1 MGCSLNYSMP
11 TNLMEQITRF
21 GKGKIM
27 FLLTAEIIDYVSEN
41 PAPNEP
47 AEDATDE
54 EKQEY
59 NDELKQWTKDNKT
72 ARVYILGSLTDSL
85 AAEYESDRTACGIML
100 RLEQDFGEVSLVK
113 VLSLVNKFLTSK
125 MGDKTVNE
133 HFNKLCVLA
142 EELKTAGYP
151 FQEEVQVMVVLNSL
165 PPSWEQFKISFCH
178 SERTLNM
185 RNLRKHLLMEEDR
198 RLNSGKDK
206 ASYQPELHLGEY
218 KNNGNRRNW
227 TKRGGGPD
235 LRDKINYKH
244 DRDQRNYRDERR
256 DRVQHGN
263 NNNNSFHKI
272 DKRNYK
278 CHNCGNTG
286 HFGSECTK
294 KRKPNSERNN
304 FHKDDSRKGNQSP
317 EAGGAIS
324 WSSKKQD
331 SVALSSMEAEYIAAS
346 EAVKEGVWL
355 KEFLASLVVVES
367 ASYPV
372 TIFCDNQAAIKVS
385 KDPKFHSKTKHIE
398 GRYHY
403 IRDVVNRLRT
413 VRLDYL
419 PSVDMVADPL
429 TKPLSQEVF
438 CKHVCNMGLRF
449 WN

>member
-1 MGCSLNYSMP
+1 LDRIARFLWSAPPPRSAPLAKRRRFARPPPNPRRRFAIASRPSPSCASASTFPIHFGPSLPPPVTGSSP
-11 TNLMEQITRF
+11 TFAPLP
-21 GKGKIM
+21 
-27 FLLTAEIIDYVSEN
+27 IDVR
-41 PAPNEP
+41 PAPAVSFDFVPCASIALLRRKRIQPHRPDQLSPACFASTEGLLRHRQLLCSASTTGTS

-294 KRKPNSERNN
+294 KRKPNSER
-304 FHKDDSRKGNQSP
+304 
-317 EAGGAIS
+317 
-324 WSSKKQD
+324 
-331 SVALSSMEAEYIAAS
+331 
-346 EAVKEGVWL
+346 
-355 KEFLASLVVVES
+355 
-367 ASYPV
+367 
-372 TIFCDNQAAIKVS
+372 
-385 KDPKFHSKTKHIE
+385 
-398 GRYHY
+398 
-403 IRDVVNRLRT
+403 
-413 VRLDYL
+413 
-419 PSVDMVADPL
+419 
-429 TKPLSQEVF
+429 
-438 CKHVCNMGLRF
+438 
-449 WN
+449 

>member
-1 MGCSLNYSMP
+1 
-11 TNLMEQITRF
+11 
-21 GKGKIM
+21 M
-27 FLLTAEIIDYVSEN
+27 FLLTAENIDYVSEI

-72 ARVYILGSLTDSL
+72 ARVYILGSMTDSL
-85 AAEYESDRTACGIML
+85 AAEYESDGTACGIML

-185 RNLRKHLLMEEDR
+185 RNLRQHLLMEEDR

-227 TKRGGGPD
+227 NKRGGGPD
-235 LRDKINYKH
+235 LRDKINYKR

-256 DRVQHGN
+256 DREQHGN
-263 NNNNSFHKI
+263 NNNNNNSFQKI

-286 HFGSECTK
+286 HFRSECTK
-294 KRKPNSERNN
+294 RRKPNSERDN

-317 EAGGAIS
+317 EGGAIS
-324 WSSKKQD
+324 
-331 SVALSSMEAEYIAAS
+331 
-346 EAVKEGVWL
+346 
-355 KEFLASLVVVES
+355 
-367 ASYPV
+367 
-372 TIFCDNQAAIKVS
+372 
-385 KDPKFHSKTKHIE
+385 
-398 GRYHY
+398 
-403 IRDVVNRLRT
+403 
-413 VRLDYL
+413 
-419 PSVDMVADPL
+419 
-429 TKPLSQEVF
+429 
-438 CKHVCNMGLRF
+438 
-449 WN
+449 

>member
-1 MGCSLNYSMP
+1 MASNGVFAELLRAYKLDGTNY
-11 TNLMEQITRF
+11 TVWKR
-21 GKGKIM
+21 KIM
-27 FLLTAEIIDYVSEN
+27 FLLTAENIDYVSETS
-41 PAPNEP
+41 APNEP

-72 ARVYILGSLTDSL
+72 ARVYILGSMTDSL

-113 VLSLVNKFLTSK
+113 VLSLVNKFLTSE
-125 MGDKTVNE
+125 MGDKTANE

-185 RNLRKHLLMEEDR
+185 RNLRQHLLMEEDR

-235 LRDKINYKH
+235 LRDKINYKR

-256 DRVQHGN
+256 NKVRMHQ
-263 NNNNSFHKI
+263 
-272 DKRNYK
+272 
-278 CHNCGNTG
+278 
-286 HFGSECTK
+286 E
-294 KRKPNSERNN
+294 E
-304 FHKDDSRKGNQSP
+304 
-317 EAGGAIS
+317 
-324 WSSKKQD
+324 
-331 SVALSSMEAEYIAAS
+331 EAEQR
-346 EAVKEGVWL
+346 K
-355 KEFLASLVVVES
+355 K
-367 ASYPV
+367 
-372 TIFCDNQAAIKVS
+372 
-385 KDPKFHSKTKHIE
+385 
-398 GRYHY
+398 
-403 IRDVVNRLRT
+403 
-413 VRLDYL
+413 
-419 PSVDMVADPL
+419 
-429 TKPLSQEVF
+429 
-438 CKHVCNMGLRF
+438 
-449 WN
+449 